1 MDKNND
7 LGFGDKA
14 TSKRVRLLNAD
25 GSFRLI
31 RRGERAWH
39 PYQAVVQMSWRRF
52 FAFILAYYIV
62 VNAIFAL
69 IFVSLGE
76 NALSGEHH
84 PEFWFNFEKAFFF
97 SVQTSTT
104 VGYGGAVPSS
114 LLANIVSS
122 FDALIGLMAFAL
134 ATGLFFARFSKPSAM
149 VAFSKN
155 AIVAPYRNG
164 LNSLQIRIANRRS
177 SQLTDMTA
185 QVSMSWVESANGHR
199 QRRFL
204 SLPLERDSVYMFPTN
219 WNLVH
224 PIAEDSP
231 MKGKTLADLEA
242 MDVEFI
248 VFVKGF
254 DEIFGQMIH
263 SKHSYTAEELIW
275 GVKYKPMYFADEKL
289 DVTILDLYKIND
301 VEKAELF

>member
-1 MDKNND
+1 
-7 LGFGDKA
+7 
-14 TSKRVRLLNAD
+14 
-25 GSFRLI
+25 
-31 RRGERAWH
+31 
-39 PYQAVVQMSWRRF
+39 
-52 FAFILAYYIV
+52 
-62 VNAIFAL
+62 
-69 IFVSLGE
+69 
-76 NALSGEHH
+76 
-84 PEFWFNFEKAFFF
+84 
-97 SVQTSTT
+97 
-104 VGYGGAVPSS
+104 
-114 LLANIVSS
+114 
-122 FDALIGLMAFAL
+122 
-134 ATGLFFARFSKPSAM
+134 
-149 VAFSKN
+149 
-155 AIVAPYRNG
+155 
-164 LNSLQIRIANRRS
+164 
-177 SQLTDMTA
+177 MTA
-185 QVSMSWVESANGHR
+185 QVSMSWVESVNGHK

-242 MDVEFI
+242 MDIEFI

-263 SKHSYTAEELIW
+263 SKYSYTAEELIW